1 MITLDTL
8 EHVFTADRPSFLSE
22 LRRVSE
28 DLVIVTAPFDA
39 PGVKEAEEALREFA
53 GVRFNR
59 NIATYQWLLEH
70 LEQGL
75 PDLDATVGSF
85 DDAGWSVVTL
95 PSGYLP
101 RWLAGMLLDHELL
114 ASGVEGREVLHALY
128 NRTVSPLDCREP
140 SYRHVVVASR
150 TRSSAELSRV
160 VESLRSPDDSGPPPN
175 TIEPLIATALQARL
189 NFAMRSQ
196 PMQREIDALRAA
208 HVELEHQLVDR
219 TAQLAQLQSDYS
231 SMHVDWMATRE
242 RMAALDRT
250 RFFGLAHVAR
260 KIRNRLSSQGETR
273 T

>member
-1 MITLDTL
+1 VYTS
-8 EHVFTADRPSFLSE
+8 DRPRFLSE
-22 LRRVSE
+22 LRRVSN

-53 GVRFNR
+53 GVRFNG

-70 LEQGL
+70 VEQGL
-75 PDLDATVGSF
+75 PDLEATAASF
-85 DDAGWSVVTL
+85 HDAGWSVVTL

-150 TRSSAELSRV
+150 ARSTAELRAV
-160 VESLRSPDDSGPPPN
+160 VDGIRSPEDAGPPPN

-189 NFAMRSQ
+189 DFAMRSG
-196 PMQREIDALRAA
+196 PLQREIDDLRAA
-208 HVELEHQLVDR
+208 RADLERQLVDR
-219 TAQLAQLQSDYS
+219 TAHLVERDRQLAQLQADYS
-231 SMHVDWMATRE
+231 IMHADWIATRE
-242 RMAALDRT
+242 RVAALDRA
-250 RFFGLAHVAR
+250 RLFGLAHVAR
-260 KIRNRLSSQGETR
+260 KARNRLSSQGDTR